1 MPEICLP
8 YGSTEVFLNIK
19 AENLA
24 EVIEPS
30 LQKIDDRALYEKLNS
45 IDVEQGSVVLLSDV
59 TSATLKALNSFIDL
73 QTEKGRQEAIK
84 IAVKK
89 SHLKSVKRAL
99 EGKSVD
105 LTTIGEPT
113 EDAGIADGFQVKI
126 PRVFSEHKR
135 IIISEVSFDPLFGF
149 GGGPVSFIKAVD
161 PRLVAEAFKRRLDNN
176 PNPGLD
182 TNANWFASRVAE
194 EAGEFT
200 SIEVLNSRGEIC
212 HVFLGNMID
221 AHSGASKKLYESARK
236 DLKQPASAIFVGLGD
251 PSKSLALSSS
261 IKYLWNVTSSL
272 EKKGSVIFLAECS
285 EGLGSQSLKHYA
297 TGRLNL
303 NELVKR
309 GEYAEGL
316 EDLIYLQN
324 ALQIYNIFLVSTLP
338 NYYSGTKLG
347 FRVAKKASDAL
358 DHVLRHH
365 GRKVKLYVVTDVS
378 NILLTLS
385 Q

>member
-8 YGSTEVFLNIK
+8 YGSTEVFLNVK

-30 LQKIDDRALYEKLNS
+30 LQKIDDRSLYEKLNS
-45 IDVEQGSVVLLSDV
+45 IDVEKESVVLLSDV
-59 TSATLKALNSFIDL
+59 TSATLKTLISLIDL

-89 SHLKSVKRAL
+89 IHLKSVKRAL
-99 EGKSVD
+99 EGKNVD
-105 LTTIGEPT
+105 LATIGEPT

-149 GGGPVSFIKAVD
+149 GGGPVSFIKSVD
-161 PRLVAEAFKRRLDNN
+161 PRLVAEAFKRRHDDN

-194 EAGEFT
+194 EVGEFT
-200 SIEVLNSRGEIC
+200 SIEVLNSRGE
-212 HVFLGNMID
+212 VSDVSLGNMIE

-236 DLKQPASAIFVGLGD
+236 ILKQPASGIFVALGD
-251 PSKSLALSSS
+251 PSKSLTLSSS
-261 IKYLWNVTSSL
+261 IKYLWNVTSAL
-272 EKKGSVIFLAECS
+272 EKKGSVVFLAECS
-285 EGLGSQSLKHYA
+285 EGLGLQSLKHYV

-303 NELVKR
+303 DELIKH
-309 GEYAEGL
+309 GEYVEGL
-316 EDLIYLQN
+316 EDLLYLQN
-324 ALQIYNIFLVSTLP
+324 ALQICNIFLVSTLP
-338 NYYSGTKLG
+338 NYYSGAKLG

-358 DHVLRHH
+358 DQVLRHH
-365 GRKVKLYVVTDVS
+365 GGKVKLYVVTDVS
-378 NILLTLS
+378 NILLNLS
-385 Q
+385 E